1 MKRSVVTLVAT
12 GMLTAALAAPAA
24 AQARGYVGFGAGLSL
39 PMGNFGDTY
48 KTGWLGQVIAGITG
62 ANGML
67 GGRIDGMYVKH
78 SVDGVSDASTRLL
91 GANGDVV
98 LSLGSMAAKLRPY
111 VLGGLGFFNV
121 KSKVGSI
128 EGPGDTKFAFNLGAG
143 LTVKAGSRMA
153 VFLEGRY
160 ISVQTEGSSTGFIPI
175 SIGLRWG
182 GN

>member
-1 MKRSVVTLVAT
+1 MKRFALALVAT
-12 GMLTAALAAPAA
+12 GLLTAALAAPAA
-24 AQARGYVGFGAGLSL
+24 AQARGYVGFGGGLSV
-39 PMGNFGDTY
+39 PTGNFADAY

-78 SVDGVSDASTRLL
+78 SVDGVSDASRKLL

-98 LSLGSMAAKLRPY
+98 LSLGSTAAKLRPY
-111 VLGGLGFFNV
+111 LLGGIGFFNV
-121 KSKVGSI
+121 KSKVGSV
-128 EGPGDTKFAFNLGAG
+128 EGPGDTKFAFNLGGG

-160 ISVQTEGSSTGFIPI
+160 ISIQTEGSSTGFIPI
-175 SIGLRWG
+175 SIGLR
-182 GN
+182 

>member
-1 MKRSVVTLVAT
+1 MKRFALALVAT
-12 GMLTAALAAPAA
+12 GMLTAALAVPAA
-24 AQARGYVGFGAGLSL
+24 AQARGYVGFGGGLSV
-39 PMGNFGDTY
+39 PTGNFADAY

-67 GGRIDGMYVKH
+67 GGRIDGMYVRH
-78 SVDGVSDASTRLL
+78 SFDGSVDGSTALL

-98 LSLGSMAAKLRPY
+98 LSLGSMAAKMRPY
-111 VLGGLGFFNV
+111 LLGGLGFFNV
-121 KSKVGSI
+121 KSEVGTVES
-128 EGPGDTKFAFNLGAG
+128 PGDTKFAFNLGGG